1 MVKVST
7 LNKSL
12 HAVYLWLFSN
22 LKNFHSEVREE
33 SEKEAFVEEFLSIG
47 SNSSAAWG
55 EIIDM
60 KDNIKEDTDWD
71 TDTDWNTDSD
81 PNLEERFMDM
91 FSDAINNSHEISGV
105 VGRGFGQQNWSQGM
119 IDRIGGRGTLGG
131 IWCQLK
137 EM

>member
-12 HAVYLWLFSN
+12 HAVHLWLFSN

-33 SEKEAFVEEFLSIG
+33 SEEEAFVEEFLSIG

-71 TDTDWNTDSD
+71 TDSD

-91 FSDAINNSHEISGV
+91 FSNAINNSHEISGV
-105 VGRGFGQQNWSQGM
+105 VGRGFGQQNWSQGTY
-119 IDRIGGRGTLGG
+119 DR
-131 IWCQLK
+131 
-137 EM
+137 